1 MPKTESFEFGEELE
15 LPLDEAV
22 EQPVAAE
29 PEPEPAPVPDP
40 APEPEPEPQPG
51 AEEPAPEPEPTVDDL
66 RGELARTRH
75 DLDQLM
81 GVLRAAQET
90 AAPAEEPPPAA
101 APAAPLFS
109 EEEYVEAMSDHGAM
123 LTLAEKIQ
131 ERAQSRTVEHM
142 QKALPSVIA
151 KVVEFELKAR
161 EVKQKT
167 DQFFRDHPALMDDRK
182 RVGEVCQRLATEH
195 ADDPDWDLDRLY
207 AETAKEAYRRFG
219 IRPPDATPSPGA
231 APVPGARRPQ
241 GSGVRRNPIAD
252 QIMAMEDL

>member
-1 MPKTESFEFGEELE
+1 MPKTENFEFGEELE
-15 LPLDEAV
+15 LPLDDATEPAV
-22 EQPVAAE
+22 TET
-29 PEPEPAPVPDP
+29 PEPEL
-40 APEPEPEPQPG
+40 APEPEPQ
-51 AEEPAPEPEPTVDDL
+51 PAPEPEPTAEPAEDAPEAEPTVEDL

-101 APAAPLFS
+101 AAAPLFS

-167 DQFFRDHPALMDDRK
+167 DQFFRDHPALMDDRR
-182 RVGEVCQRLATEH
+182 RVGEICQRLAIEY

-241 GSGVRRNPIAD
+241 GSGVRRNSIAD